1 MTAHYKIRLKTDR
14 PFIQTNYSLLE
25 CAFASWMWI
34 WRYYMYLCQ
43 YKCTPIFV
51 KSGLLPVNRT
61 VIKRPTAESLKITLT
76 GIVFQMVSV
85 LFLIEFVHGYKNVY
99 IHQLIRV
106 LLRMPLALLYGYIL
120 I

>member
-1 MTAHYKIRLKTDR
+1 MLLQVGCGFGDIICIFANINA
-14 PFIQTNYSLLE
+14 PPSSL
-25 CAFASWMWI
+25 
-34 WRYYMYLCQ
+34 
-43 YKCTPIFV
+43 

-106 LLRMPLALLYGYIL
+106 LLRMSLALLYGYIL